1 MWEGAEYALKGRGAT
16 KYSTSWASETAVM
29 DVHKTLARAWP
40 GRSLEGRRAKRGL
53 RVSDVCLTR
62 SVRGGEAKV
71 RTDHDPASAPG
82 VCGEG
87 WSGGPTGRDAPI
99 LRLAWCGE
107 AQKARFICLLAG
119 LPHVCFISR
128 YLSLL
133 DSSLVVS
140 LQPCQRHPRHRQ
152 WGWGSSIWPSA
163 AGGARDPP
171 NEVHGREKQTTIT
184 EEEEGWLPCAV
195 HGDSLPFPAYIFPTP
210 LFRAPLLR
218 LPGILSSMSRD
229 ATDTQFLQPYSSTL
243 PNSQSSNSKGDGP
256 FDPANTPPLILAF
269 IAVGFLI
276 FGLVVVAIHK
286 RCRPPP
292 DSQDS
297 SYQRAST
304 PSRRPSTQKPRLWD
318 VRMTSGQRVPDEER
332 INANDWDAFVV
343 SCALL
348 GVGRRSVG

>member
-1 MWEGAEYALKGRGAT
+1 MDAENSGEGDQSKETKGRAVHGGLGRGGQTCERGLSNALKGRGAT
-16 KYSTSWASETAVM
+16 KYSTIWASGAVM

-40 GRSLEGRRAKRGL
+40 ERSLEGRRVKRGL

-87 WSGGPTGRDAPI
+87 PTGRDAPI

-107 AQKARFICLLAG
+107 AQKTRFIFLLAG
-119 LPHVCFISR
+119 LLHVCFISR

-152 WGWGSSIWPSA
+152 WGWGSSIWSSA

-171 NEVHGREKQTTIT
+171 NEAHGSEKQTTIT

-210 LFRAPLLR
+210 LFRAP
-218 LPGILSSMSRD
+218 SSVSPASYPPCP
-229 ATDTQFLQPYSSTL
+229 ATRQT
-243 PNSQSSNSKGDGP
+243 PNSSNPIPRHYQTHSRP
-256 FDPANTPPLILAF
+256 
-269 IAVGFLI
+269 IAREM
-276 FGLVVVAIHK
+276 A
-286 RCRPPP
+286 
-292 DSQDS
+292 
-297 SYQRAST
+297 
-304 PSRRPSTQKPRLWD
+304 PSTQQTPLR
-318 VRMTSGQRVPDEER
+318 SSSPSSPS
-332 INANDWDAFVV
+332 V
-343 SCALL
+343 SSS
-348 GVGRRSVG
+348 SVS